1 MLPKN
6 KKKNPKKSK
15 KDDKESPTKKKKEKK
30 SFSPPEHLFKYE
42 LLEVEPDNPDDN
54 PVRIVD
60 ADDIRREKGIYTRE
74 KNLLFLKNVIEL
86 SSDGNHHLL
95 NQVESKYK
103 LKEMLFSEIFAG
115 PEPVFEESLRK
126 KAGKKAQGTLDGWVT
141 GKKSG
146 SEKVQRTRT
155 NQQVLRKTSPR

>member
-1 MLPKN
+1 MHEYLN
-6 KKKNPKKSK
+6 Y
-15 KDDKESPTKKKKEKK
+15 
-30 SFSPPEHLFKYE
+30 LF
-42 LLEVEPDNPDDN
+42 NFQ
-54 PVRIVD
+54 VRIVD

-103 LKEMLFSEIFAG
+103 LKEMAFSEIFAG

-146 SEKVQRTRT
+146 SEKASKDKSAGPKENKPKMKKQTAAEIGIV
-155 NQQVLRKTSPR
+155 